1 MYAGMTLQRK
11 VQLSPV
17 NGRMLPAILLCLLFA
32 IPLTGTVAQEA
43 ASSSKIADSIVDIED
58 SISRLQPLV
67 EETGK
72 TTAADGEALVYR
84 LDQHIIRLTRDVAK
98 LTRYTASLSED
109 DPDRLLLEER
119 LREGLSK
126 TDQMLFQRIQ
136 ELNKRI
142 RVNDE
147 RSRAASETEKYAL
160 QAYVHGL
167 EGLRLGFYASLV
179 DLIESREMLGFSAE
193 TLRQQ
198 TDVLLYQDAEI
209 ISARIELFRTTLREM
224 SKRLAGNTTNTG
236 MQAVVNEVKMAHAIE
251 VSRLESLLKLMAR
264 LDIDTV
270 VYRSVLLRESSGVS
284 LRLFDSQAVKATL
297 EDSWESVRDAAAK
310 NMPDLLLK
318 FLVFLLILF
327 AFRAISHMAK
337 RLIGS
342 ALNRSTARFSTLLK
356 DVLISVSGAAVMLL
370 GILVALSQVGVSL
383 GPALAGL
390 GVAGFIMGFA
400 LQDTLGNFAAGGMI
414 LFYRPYDVDDFVEV
428 AGAIGL
434 VKKMTLVS
442 TTINTFDNQ
451 TLIIPNS
458 KIWGDVIKNVTA
470 QRTRRVDLE
479 FGISYGDDIEKAERI
494 LKEIVESHD
503 KVLEEPAP
511 NIRLHKLGDSSV
523 NFVVRPWTKTPDY
536 WEVYWDIT
544 REVKLRFDREGIT
557 IPFPQRDVH
566 IQQRDT
572 QIEPGRVT

>member
-17 NGRMLPAILLCLLFA
+17 NGRMLPAILLCLLFV

-43 ASSSKIADSIVDIED
+43 TSSSKIADSIVDIED

-251 VSRLESLLKLMAR
+251 VGRLESLLKLMAR

-310 NMPDLLLK
+310 NLPDLLLK
-318 FLVFLLILF
+318 FLAFLLILF

>member
-1 MYAGMTLQRK
+1 MFAGMALQRK
-11 VQLSPV
+11 VQLRPV

-251 VSRLESLLKLMAR
+251 VGRLESLLKLMAR

-310 NMPDLLLK
+310 NLPDLLLK
-318 FLVFLLILF
+318 FLAFLLILF

>member
-1 MYAGMTLQRK
+1 MFAGMTFKRK
-11 VQLSPV
+11 VQLSLV

-43 ASSSKIADSIVDIED
+43 TSSSKIADSIVDIED

-109 DPDRLLLEER
+109 DPDRRLLEER

-251 VSRLESLLKLMAR
+251 VGRLESLLKLMAR

-310 NMPDLLLK
+310 NLPDLLLK
-318 FLVFLLILF
+318 FLAFLLILF